1 MVQFVKMRC
10 DLTRCNIG
18 AAEIPAEISIVAI
31 ATVPVEEVY
40 QCYHAAF
47 DAGDAQ
53 FFFEQTPQ
61 QRRAFFD
68 TLGLEQAS
76 SEPASVALIHATRV
90 IGFSLVLAY
99 GEPANRHIS
108 CMCIDPAFQGRGL
121 GRQLLWVIM
130 HRVKASGGCS
140 ITLGTEPGMRAF
152 ALYQSA
158 GFAIIA

>member
-1 MVQFVKMRC
+1 MVQYVEMRC
-10 DLTRCNIG
+10 DLIQCTIA
-18 AAEIPAEISIVAI
+18 AAEFPAEISIVAI
-31 ATVPVEEVY
+31 DTVPVEALY

-47 DAGDAQ
+47 EAGDAQ

-76 SEPASVALIHATRV
+76 SEPASVALIHAAQV
-90 IGFSLVLAY
+90 IGFSLVLPY
-99 GEPANRHIS
+99 GESTNRHIS
-108 CMCIDPAFQGRGL
+108 CMCIDPGFQGRGL
-121 GRQLLWVIM
+121 GRHLLSLIM
-130 HRVKASGGCS
+130 HRVKASGGRS